1 MKFVIKYS
9 ISLFFFSLVLHSL
22 SFAKTTGTIT
32 INAEKTEAKLM
43 MFEVMNAGDL
53 SGLYQKMQVPEVI
66 EKNSKSKT
74 FKLSNNLFIFSCQ
87 SLKTSSQPTTNCTMI
102 IRKPSRDTND
112 FSVEIYNSNEKK
124 FAVFKSNSKLSSEL
138 SSLFPVDTNDL
149 IMYSLQLSN
158 FITIDANGST
168 LGETT
173 VGFYLN

>member
-1 MKFVIKYS
+1 MKFVSRYS
-9 ISLFFFSLVLHSL
+9 ITLFFCSSVLHIIG
-22 SFAKTTGTIT
+22 FAKTTGSIT

-43 MFEVMNAGDL
+43 MFEVMNAADL
-53 SGLYQKMQVPEVI
+53 SSLYQKMQVPEVV

-87 SLKTSSQPTTNCTMI
+87 SLKTLSQPTTNCTMI
-102 IRKPSRDTND
+102 IRKPSRETSD
-112 FSVEIYNSNEKK
+112 FNVEIYSSNEKK

-138 SSLFPVDTNDL
+138 NLLFPVDTNDL

-173 VGFYLN
+173 VGFYFN